1 MIKGQPKQLAMLLN
15 YNGDLKFSNGW
26 YNAFARRS
34 GLKGIAIHGE
44 SGDAQMEEMEDRV
57 KEIKARIAAYT
68 LHDVYNMDET
78 AYLYNLAPNKTI
90 ARHQIEG
97 SKKDKTR
104 LTLAL
109 TCNATS
115 TDQVPLL
122 ILGYAEKP
130 RCFNKKSGQ
139 EHGFF
144 YLSNKKA
151 WITKDFFQKY

>member
-1 MIKGQPKQLAMLLN
+1 MSL
-15 YNGDLKFSNGW
+15 DD
-26 YNAFARRS
+26 
-34 GLKGIAIHGE
+34 
-44 SGDAQMEEMEDRV
+44 DA
-57 KEIKARIAAYT
+57 EIY
-68 LHDVYNMDET
+68 
-78 AYLYNLAPNKTI
+78 
-90 ARHQIEG
+90 QIEG

-151 WITKDFFQKY
+151 WITKDFFQKYLHRLNAHVGRKILLLIDNAPSHIWKHTDYPNLEIMALPPNTTSKLQPLDAGIIAAFKC